1 METIGWLGTALIVL
15 SRIGLIQGSM
25 GIGFSLAAAGSFCW
39 IVYARHNRIWSL
51 VVVDTVML
59 TMDIYGA
66 VKWI

>member
-15 SRIGLIQGSM
+15 SRIGLIQGNM
-25 GIGFSLAAAGSFCW
+25 WIGFSLAAAGSFCW
-39 IVYARHNRIWSL
+39 IVYAMSNRIWSL

-59 TMDIYGA
+59 VMDVYGA